1 MHNWQKAHTN
11 EQFRRKLMIREA
23 VIDGIRQ
30 FFKQRQFH
38 EVETPLF
45 VTHPDPEPTIEPFA
59 TSLELMDGTTV
70 AGYLTTSPEFNMKKL
85 LAAGF
90 GSIFQ
95 ICKAFR
101 NGEPPSSRHNSEFT
115 ILEWYRVDA
124 DYRDIMQDCEELLR
138 FLLQHVK
145 TEHGEQRHSG
155 TLLYQGREYN
165 LAPAWE
171 RLSVL
176 EAFAKY
182 GQIDEQT
189 FFDRNLFAATMQEK
203 GYQVAGTDSLLD
215 LQTQLLVQEIEPQ
228 LGRDT
233 PTFLY
238 DYPADQAALSRKKA
252 DDPRLAERF
261 ELYLAGLELGNAFSE
276 LADHDEQA
284 ARLRSQ
290 QQERRMS
297 GKRSWE
303 PDADFLAALKV
314 GIPTT
319 GGIAVGVDRLVM
331 LFADTTDIQE
341 TLLFPQRELIE

>member
-1 MHNWQKAHTN
+1 MHNWQKAHIN
-11 EQFRRKLMIREA
+11 EQFRRQLLIREA

-59 TSLELMDGTTV
+59 TSLELMDGRAI

-124 DYRDIMQDCEELLR
+124 DYRDIMHDCEELLR
-138 FLLQHVK
+138 FLLQQVK
-145 TEHGEQRHSG
+145 TQHDEQIQGG

-165 LAPAWE
+165 LAPSWE
-171 RLSVL
+171 RLSVP

-182 GQIDEQT
+182 GQIDEST
-189 FFDRNLFAATMQEK
+189 FFERDVFAVAMQHK
-203 GYQVAGTDSLLD
+203 GYQVTDADSLLD

-238 DYPADQAALSRKKA
+238 DYPADQAALSRKKV

-261 ELYLAGLELGNAFSE
+261 ELYIAGLELGNAFSE
-276 LADHDEQA
+276 LADHEEQA
-284 ARLRSQ
+284 ARLRAQ
-290 QQERRMS
+290 QQERRTS
-297 GKRSWE
+297 GKRNWD
-303 PDADFLAALKV
+303 PDEDFLAALEM
-314 GIPTT
+314 GIPRT

-341 TLLFPQRELIE
+341 TILFPQRELIE